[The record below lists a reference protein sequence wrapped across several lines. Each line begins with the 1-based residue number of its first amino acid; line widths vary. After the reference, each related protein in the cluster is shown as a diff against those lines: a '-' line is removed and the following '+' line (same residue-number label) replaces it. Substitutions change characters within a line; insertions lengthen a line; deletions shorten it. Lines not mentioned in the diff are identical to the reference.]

1 MQYVYF
7 INPAFNHELSNTGAH
22 ISGWMLEQVPQL
34 PVCGCVGTMAC
45 YGATIAPRGAGAW
58 FLLIPQMLE
67 RRHVA
72 PLTVSLLSQPAL
84 CTWLINRIGICRDQY
99 NPSQLRYCK
108 VYLNVWRIALI
119 MQCFGEIKGS
129 LTLPTTYN
137 QPLRAAKAELLCCHW
152 SPPRLWGVCPSH
164 SHYTAPPPVG
174 GARQRCDTWHPPDSS

>member
-1 MQYVYF
+1 MQYAHTVNSLSDTSTQIEFECNMF

-99 NPSQLRYCK
+99 NPSQLRDCK

-119 MQCFGEIKGS
+119 MQCFGEIYIGIWGS
-129 LTLPTTYN
+129 KYL
-137 QPLRAAKAELLCCHW
+137 KIVV
-152 SPPRLWGVCPSH
+152 GVE
-164 SHYTAPPPVG
+164 A
-174 GARQRCDTWHPPDSS
+174 